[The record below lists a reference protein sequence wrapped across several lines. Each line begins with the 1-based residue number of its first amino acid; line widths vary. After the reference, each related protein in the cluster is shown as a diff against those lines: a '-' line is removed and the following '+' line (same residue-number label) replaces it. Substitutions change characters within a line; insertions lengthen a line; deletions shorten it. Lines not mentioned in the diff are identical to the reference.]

1 MTLEDKKL
9 LITDICS
16 RLPYGVYVEHSNGVI
31 GTINDIVVNPI
42 YNEDDTIKDYLCY
55 TNFFGDETC
64 KIEYFKP
71 YLFPFKSATKE
82 QRKYLRNNT
91 LGVSG
96 LIDWMNKNHFDHRDL
111 ISKGLAIDAT
121 GKNIY

>member
-1 MTLEDKKL
+1 MTLKDKKL
-9 LITDICS
+9 LITDLCT
-16 RLPYGVYVEHSNGVI
+16 RLPYGVYVEHTSGVI
-31 GTINDIVVNPI
+31 GTINDIIVNPI

-71 YLFPFKSATKE
+71 YLFPISSATKE

-91 LGVSG
+91 LGVSR
-96 LIDWMNKNHFDHRDL
+96 LIDWLNENHFDHRDL
-111 ISKGLAIDAT
+111 ISKGLALDAT
-121 GKNIY
+121 NKNIY

>member
-16 RLPYGVYVEHSNGVI
+16 RLPYGVYVEHTSGVI
-31 GTINDIVVNPI
+31 GTINDIIVNPI

-64 KIEYFKP
+64 KIECFKP

-82 QRKYLRNNT
+82 QRKYLRNNP